1 MTQTVSQWWNAKR
14 DALLG
19 AWLFVGAFALYWRT
33 LAPSVLGPFD
43 DSLEI
48 QFVVP
53 RLGILHP
60 TGYPLYTLLGKLFT
74 LIVPLNDPAFRLNL
88 FSALCAALAVAFVY
102 LIAQKLVAWR
112 AAALLAALTFAVGET
127 FWAQAVA
134 AEVYALQM
142 LLTALI
148 LWLTLRYSS
157 HVPRTRLYALA
168 FALGLGL
175 THHRL
180 IILLFPAIA
189 LYAFLVNRAIL
200 RDWKTLARAI
210 CFLILPF
217 IFYLYLPLRGAVGSA
232 DGSYQNS
239 LATFAAWITGSQYLT
254 FVTENP
260 LAVVHD
266 ATFYQT
272 LFQNQFTLAGLALA
286 AIGVIGLL
294 RRPREWMLIV
304 GALALQLAF
313 TFNYRT
319 ADVQV
324 HFLTTF
330 LFVALLIAAG
340 IDALLTLVAHCEL
353 RIAIVRPPSFVLR
366 LLLALLLCVIPSHL
380 LNANFAANDLSSKWD
395 VHDYGVD
402 LLTQPFENNSTVI
415 GILGEMTLMRYFQ
428 DAQGLRADVQTI
440 AADKENARLAA
451 IENALKQNRAVYLTR
466 ALKGAPEKYSLSS
479 VGPLVRVQT
488 KPTTSAPALPRSL
501 DVDFGAVKLIGYDLK
516 TPFNT
521 VPRSQ
526 HAENGKALR
535 VTLYWRVEEKMA
547 NDALVSLKILRAD
560 QRILGQTDHR
570 PVRDAYPTNAWRGGE
585 IIADT
590 YDVPILFG
598 ATPSEYTINVTLYD
612 AASGEVLGQ
621 TDLQKIALDAETH
634 APRRTTWQ
642 IENIVEAD
650 FSALALVGYARD
662 PRAPLRPGDALPF
675 TWLWRAG
682 WQKPPAN
689 LTTRLSLEDA
699 QGKQVTSRD
708 ALISIAYPPFQ
719 WQPNMYVRDWSAI
732 RLPANIADGA
742 YTLKLAVARDNELL
756 GSTILPFV
764 PTVVDLGKIEI
775 KNRAR
780 VMTAPAIARARDAAF
795 DNKIKLLGYDVKSD
809 TQQKSAQVILYW
821 RALAQMNTSYTVFVH
836 LLDAQGKVIAAG
848 DAVPGN
854 GDFPTTGWI
863 EDEYITDAHT
873 LSLENVPAGSYP
885 IEIGVYDPVTGARL
899 KTTNSADRLLLP
911 PLPIP

>member
-1 MTQTVSQWWNAKR
+1 MFKWWNEKR
-14 DALLG
+14 DPLLSAMVFAL
-19 AWLFVGAFALYWRT
+19 AFALYWRT

-43 DSLEI
+43 DALEI
-48 QFVVP
+48 QYVIP

-60 TGYPLYTLLGKLFT
+60 TGYPLYTILGKLFT

-102 LIAQKLVAWR
+102 ASARKLVAWR
-112 AAALLAALTFAVGET
+112 AAALLAALIFAVGDA

-142 LLTALI
+142 LLVALI
-148 LWLTLRYSS
+148 LWLTLQNAKCK
-157 HVPRTRLYALA
+157 TQNALYALS
-168 FALGLGL
+168 FAMGLGL
-175 THHRL
+175 AHHRL
-180 IILLFPAIA
+180 IVLLLPAIA
-189 LYAFLVNRAIL
+189 LYVFLVNRAVL
-200 RDWKTLARAI
+200 QDRTSLARALG
-210 CFLILPF
+210 FLLLPF
-217 IFYLYLPLRGAVGSA
+217 AFYLYLPLRGAIGSA
-232 DGSYQNS
+232 DGTYQNS
-239 LATFAAWITGSQYLT
+239 LATFAAWISGSQYLA
-254 FVTENP
+254 FVTANP

-266 ATFYQT
+266 VAFYQT
-272 LFQNQFTLAGLALA
+272 LFQKQFTWAGIALA
-286 AIGVIGLL
+286 AIGVIGLA
-294 RRPREWMLIV
+294 RRPREWLLIV
-304 GALALQLAF
+304 SALALQLAF
-313 TFNYRT
+313 VFNYRT

-324 HFLTTF
+324 HFLTAF
-330 LFVALLIAAG
+330 LLGALLIAAG
-340 IDALLTLVAHCEL
+340 IDTLFSIADFRFSIFRHPSVVRLGLTLC
-353 RIAIVRPPSFVLR
+353 
-366 LLLALLLCVIPSHL
+366 LLAIPYHL
-380 LNANFAANDLSSKWD
+380 LQSNYAANDLSQKWD

-402 LLTQPFENNSTVI
+402 LLTQPFENNPTVI

-428 DAQGLRADVQTI
+428 AAHGLRADVQTI

-451 IENALKQNRAVYLTR
+451 IEHALKQNRAIYLTR

-479 VGPLVRVQT
+479 VGPLIRVQT

-526 HAENGKALR
+526 HTENGKWLR
-535 VTLYWRVEEKMA
+535 VTLYWRVEAKMA

-560 QRILGQTDHR
+560 QRVFGQADHR
-570 PVRDAYPTNAWRGGE
+570 PVRDAYPTNAWRVGE

-598 ATPSEYTINVTLYD
+598 ATPGEYTINVTLYD
-612 AASGEVLGQ
+612 AQSNQVLGQ
-621 TDLQKIALDAETH
+621 ADLQTIALEADTR
-634 APRRTTWQ
+634 APRRDTWQ
-642 IENIVEAD
+642 IGNIVEAD
-650 FSALALVGYARD
+650 FNALALVGYARD
-662 PRAPLRPGDALPF
+662 PRARLRPGDALPL

-689 LTTRLSLEDA
+689 LTTRLWLEDD
-699 QGKQVTSRD
+699 QGKQVASRD
-708 ALISIAYPPFQ
+708 ALISTAYPPFQ

-732 RLPANIADGA
+732 HLPANLADGR
-742 YTLKLAVARDNELL
+742 YTMKLAVTRDNELL
-756 GSTILPFV
+756 GSTLMPFF

-780 VMTAPAIARARDAAF
+780 VMSAPAIARPLDAVF
-795 DNKIKLLGYDVKSD
+795 DKKIKLLGYDVKLDAS
-809 TQQKSAQVILYW
+809 QQIAHVTVYW

-836 LLDAQGKVIAAG
+836 LLDAQNKMLAAG

-854 GDFPTTGWI
+854 GDLPTTGWI

-873 LSLENVPAGSYP
+873 LALENVPPGMYS

-899 KTTNSADRLLLP
+899 KTSEGADRLLLS
-911 PLPIP
+911 PLRVP